1 MASPTLFIG
10 VVSHSRSSFT
20 VNQGEKGLAAT
31 LVKQLSEFDISA
43 VYSVN
48 VLNDFDMAGVPAAG
62 SVFRA
67 GIAEEVRLEREWNR
81 FLGVRFG
88 LRSWIGHVAR
98 WIRVQSFLLR
108 KPDIEEIKRLINIEL
123 SHTKLMSEGLNSGAQ
138 WVLILEDDAAT
149 AELEDLAQGL
159 VGIFNDDA
167 QISFVNLSRSFDL
180 TDLGIDHLLHSVVD
194 KTWAGPADRQMFFSD
209 RPATNTV
216 CAILYPRDFLVHLIN
231 EFELI
236 PSEPVIPI
244 DWRLNKALMNL
255 WNKGLIGAGDCWFVE
270 PAPIDQL
277 SMRST

>member
-1 MASPTLFIG
+1 MANPTLFIG

-20 VNQGEKGLAAT
+20 VNQGEKGLAAK
-31 LVKQLSEFDISA
+31 LAEQLNEFNTSA

-48 VLNDFDMAGVPAAG
+48 ILNDFESAGVPATS

-67 GIAEEVRLEREWNR
+67 GIADEVRLEREWNK

-88 LRSWIGHVAR
+88 LRAWIGHMAR
-98 WIRVQSFLLR
+98 WLRVQSFLLR
-108 KPDIEEIKRLINIEL
+108 KPDTKEIKRLINIEL
-123 SHTKLMSEGLNSGAQ
+123 SHTKLMKEGLDSGAE

-159 VGIFNDDA
+159 MGIFSHDSH
-167 QISFVNLSRSFDL
+167 ISFVNLSRSFEL
-180 TDLGIDHLLHSVVD
+180 TDLGIDHLLHSDSD
-194 KTWAGPADRQMFFSD
+194 KKWAGTATRQMLFAD

-216 CAILYPRDFLVHLIN
+216 CAILYHRNFLESLIN

-236 PSEPVIPI
+236 PSEPVVPI
-244 DWRLNKALMNL
+244 DWRLNQALMNL
-255 WNKGLIGAGDCWFVE
+255 WNKDLIGSGDCWFVE

>member
-1 MASPTLFIG
+1 MASPTLFTG

-20 VNQGEKGLAAT
+20 VNQGENGLAAT
-31 LVKQLSEFDISA
+31 LVRHLNEFDISA

-48 VLNDFDMAGVPAAG
+48 VLNDFDKAGVPATG

-67 GIAEEVRLEREWNR
+67 GIAEEVRLEREWNK

-98 WIRVQSFLLR
+98 WLRVQSFLIR
-108 KPDIEEIKRLINIEL
+108 KADTKEIRRLINIEL

-138 WVLILEDDAAT
+138 WVLILEDDASV
-149 AELEDLAQGL
+149 LRIQDLTEGL
-159 VGIFNDDA
+159 QGIFHSQA
-167 QISFVNLSRSFDL
+167 KPAYVNLSHSFGVDE
-180 TDLGIDHLLHSVVD
+180 LGIRDLLNPLTGVFWTGTIARTIFGAN
-194 KTWAGPADRQMFFSD
+194 K
-209 RPATNTV
+209 PATNTV
-216 CAILYPRDFLVHLIN
+216 CAILYHRDFLIHLIN

-236 PSEPVIPI
+236 PSEPVVPI
-244 DWRLNKALMNL
+244 DWRLNQALMNL

>member
-1 MASPTLFIG
+1 MVSPTLFIG

-31 LVKQLSEFDISA
+31 LVKQLRDFDISA

-48 VLNDFDMAGVPAAG
+48 LLNDFDMTGVPAAG

-98 WIRVQSFLLR
+98 WLRVQSFLLR
-108 KPDIEEIKRLINIEL
+108 KPETKEIKRLINIEL
-123 SHTKLMSEGLNSGAQ
+123 SHTKLMSQGLNSGAQ

-159 VGIFNDDA
+159 VGIFSHDSHVA
-167 QISFVNLSRSFDL
+167 FVNLSRSFDL
-180 TDLGIDHLLHSVVD
+180 INLGIHHLLHSDSD
-194 KTWAGPADRQMFFSD
+194 KKWAGPVGRQMLFSD

-216 CAILYPRDFLVHLIN
+216 CAILYHRDFLVHLIN

-236 PSEPVIPI
+236 PSEPVVPI
-244 DWRLNKALMNL
+244 DWRLNRALMNL
-255 WNKGLIGAGDCWFVE
+255 WNKGLIGSGDCWFVE